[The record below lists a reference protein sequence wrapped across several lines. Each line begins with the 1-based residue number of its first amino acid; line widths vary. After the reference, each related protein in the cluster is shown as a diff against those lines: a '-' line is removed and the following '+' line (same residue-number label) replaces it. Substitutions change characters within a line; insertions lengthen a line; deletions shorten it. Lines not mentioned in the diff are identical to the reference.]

1 MSGFVSQE
9 LRERIRA
16 ANDIVDVIGG
26 YLRLKRVGANYAALC
41 PFHKEKTPSFMVNPR
56 LQIFHCFGCHK
67 GGDVFTFL
75 MEYENIGFM
84 DALKR
89 LADRAGIV
97 LEFEQSPGAVQTR
110 QLREKLL
117 EVHQLVA
124 EYWHEVLTMRP
135 EAAAARAYLERR
147 GITGEAIKLF
157 GLGFAPDRSDDLLC
171 WASGRGLAPSIL
183 EEAGL
188 IVRNQSGT
196 GWYDRFRGRIIFPIC
211 NEHGRVIAFSG
222 RIITGDQNVAK
233 YINSPETPIFQ
244 KSRVFYGLDKSRRAI
259 MDAGFAIVCE
269 GQLDLIRIYMAGLQN
284 VVAPQGTAF
293 TTEHARILKRFV
305 DQAVL
310 CFDSDEAGQ
319 RAMIRALDALLEA
332 GIAVRVVE
340 IPPPDDP
347 DSFILRHGPE
357 AFRVLVRDSREF
369 FDYYLDRLCRA
380 HPIGTERGRAEIVR
394 EMGRAAAKTRNN
406 VILES
411 VAQKTALRLG
421 LTTFSVLAEFNRC
434 AVEEPER
441 AQTLPATEQA
451 MNTDVEFPRP
461 DPLERWLLRL
471 AFLGGAGL
479 QLIGSCLD
487 PAWVRHTLVRAVVE
501 EILRRLQAGQPTDV
515 HALLDAF
522 DRPELKSLITEIAAD
537 QSPVSDPGRMAHDVL
552 KRLRDRAIDEQLA
565 GIRRMVESAETTEA
579 QRLEAMKLYQQL
591 LMQKTRPVLPPGH

>member
-97 LEFEQSPGAVQTR
+97 LEFEQSPAAVQAR

-117 EVHQLVA
+117 EIHQLVA
-124 EYWHEVLTMRP
+124 EYWHEVLTTRP
-135 EAAAARAYLERR
+135 EAASAREYLDGR
-147 GITGEAIKLF
+147 GISGEAITLF
-157 GLGFAPDRSDDLLC
+157 KLGFAPDRSDDLVR
-171 WASGRGLAPSIL
+171 WASGRGVPPTLL
-183 EEAGL
+183 EDAGL

-196 GWYDRFRGRIIFPIC
+196 GWYDRFRGRVMFPIC

-293 TTEHARILKRFV
+293 TAEHARILKRFA

-332 GIAVRVVE
+332 GIAVKVVE

-347 DSFILRHGPE
+347 DSFILKHGPE
-357 AFRVLVRDSREF
+357 AFRALVRDSREF
-369 FDYYLDRLCRA
+369 FDYYLDRLCRM
-380 HPIGTERGRAEIVR
+380 HPTGTERGRVEIVR
-394 EMGRAAAKTRNN
+394 EMGRAAAKTQNS

-421 LTTFSVLAEFNRC
+421 LTTISVLAEFNRC
-434 AVEEPER
+434 AAELGS
-441 AQTLPATEQA
+441 AQTQADTEQA
-451 MNTDVEFPRP
+451 GDEPAGFPRP
-461 DPLERWLLRL
+461 DPLERWLMRIAL
-471 AFLGGAGL
+471 LGGAGL
-479 QLIGSCLD
+479 QLIAAYLD
-487 PAWVRHTLVRAVVE
+487 PGWVRHAAVRAALE
-501 EILRRLQAGQPTDV
+501 ELLRRLQTGQATDV

-522 DRPELKSLITEIAAD
+522 EQPEIKGMITEIAAD
-537 QSPVSDPGRMAHDVL
+537 QSPVSDPERMAHDVL

-565 GIRRMVESAETTEA
+565 EIRRMVDSAETPEQ

-591 LMQKTRPVLPPGH
+591 LLQKMRPLLSPK